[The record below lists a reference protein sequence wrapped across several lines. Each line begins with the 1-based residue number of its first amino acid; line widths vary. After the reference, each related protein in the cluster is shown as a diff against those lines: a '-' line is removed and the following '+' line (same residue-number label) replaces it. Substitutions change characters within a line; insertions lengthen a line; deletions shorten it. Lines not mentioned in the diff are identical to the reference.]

1 MVVINRLKA
10 MIELR
15 KIDEGVTKEK
25 SEGKTEWSQEE
36 LNLIKEKQ
44 DVLNRIIEEGSG
56 EYDESKYG
64 EIERGYSG
72 PMPQ

>member
-1 MVVINRLKA
+1 MVTINRLKA

-15 KIDEGVTKEK
+15 KIDEGVAKEK
-25 SEGKTEWSQEE
+25 SEGKTDWSQDE